1 MTASLLAAAAQ
12 TFDSRLATL
21 AHLLDM
27 GAAHCAAEGDALLD
41 RRLAPDM
48 LPLGTQVAFT
58 CNQPHNFCRW
68 LAGEAPRD
76 LDPAVVTLAAARTR
90 IDATRAALGA
100 ARLDEARLDAPL
112 TLELGNGL
120 FAELSGR
127 QYLDDF
133 LMPNFYF
140 HLVAAYAVLRAAGVP
155 LGKRDYM
162 SHLLPLVRQR
172 GD

>member
-1 MTASLLAAAAQ
+1 MTASLLVAAVQ

-27 GAAHCAAEGDALLD
+27 GAAHCAAEGDALLA

-76 LDPAVVTLAAARTR
+76 LDPALQTLAAARACL
-90 IDATRAALGA
+90 DATRAALGA
-100 ARLDEARLDAPL
+100 ARLDESLLDAPF

-133 LMPNFYF
+133 LSPNFYF
-140 HLVAAYAVLRAAGVP
+140 HLVTAYAVLRAAGVP

-172 GD
+172 SD

>member
-1 MTASLLAAAAQ
+1 MTASLLFAAMH
-12 TFDSRLATL
+12 TFDTRLATL

-27 GAAHCAAEGDALLD
+27 GAARCTAEGDGLLA

-68 LAGEAPRD
+68 LSSEAPRD
-76 LDPAVVTLAAARTR
+76 LGPAVETLTAARAC
-90 IDATRAALGA
+90 IDATRAALA
-100 ARLDEARLDAPL
+100 VARPDEALLGAPF
-112 TLELGNGL
+112 TLELGSGL

-140 HLVAAYAVLRAAGVP
+140 HLVTAYAVLRAAGVP

-162 SHLLPLVRQR
+162 GHLLPLVRQR
-172 GD
+172 GG